1 MLNIC
6 FLNFIIKHPKQL
18 KHLKYFLISSS
29 LDRICDNRND
39 SSGNEGNAAYTDGQ
53 TSDPQN
59 SPPRGDQNYMRL
71 PHQLTPVNT
80 SSNLQATAGQNVN
93 NSSTVNNTHTTTPAS
108 NEKRSRLFRT
118 SSSAPSGGGKKKQSL
133 SLSAEPRSVLETC
146 LSPTNVEPRKM
157 LLDQLSRIFASEE
170 SVIPDV
176 VTIISPPEALSGS
189 NLVSKLTALFANSFK
204 PAFVPQNTAEVKAVL
219 QALMGKIQ
227 K

>member
-1 MLNIC
+1 M
-6 FLNFIIKHPKQL
+6 
-18 KHLKYFLISSS
+18 SS
-29 LDRICDNRND
+29 DRICDNRND

-71 PHQLTPVNT
+71 QQQLTPVNT
-80 SSNLQATAGQNVN
+80 SSNLQAAIASGQQNAN
-93 NSSTVNNTHTTTPAS
+93 ANTNINTTTTPVS

-118 SSSAPSGGGKKKQSL
+118 SSSTPGGGKKKQSL

-157 LLDQLSRIFASEE
+157 LLDQLSRIFASED

-189 NLVSKLTALFANSFK
+189 TLVTKLTALFANSFK
-204 PAFVPQNTAEVKAVL
+204 PAFMPQNTAEVKAVL